1 MGQGPPPKA
10 SDSGGLG
17 GSPEVS
23 SFEKVTASV
32 MICYIVGTRKWV
44 LDLFVSGGGIGKSGQ

>member
-1 MGQGPPPKA
+1 MGQSPPPTA
-10 SDSGGLG
+10 SDSGCLG

-23 SFEKVTASV
+23 SFKKVTALAV
-32 MICYIVGTRKWV
+32 ICYIVGTRKWV